1 MKCGFCSTSNKSDAS
16 ICKACGKPLET
27 RVANS
32 DELKRTRKSAPTEKS
47 LDETS
52 KAARK
57 SKFKIV
63 PIVIVLA
70 AVAVGTPIVMSAIG
84 PTNTEP
90 EPTSKTSQINTLGL
104 PVSCRVPE
112 LKAIAES
119 ILFNQL
125 EVSGKVKVT
134 EAGYSTSWVDVSNAE
149 IQAVE
154 TDNPEEY
161 AALTCTYSES
171 GDEDSPYVSLDFDSS
186 PQPRSWRGS
195 VDEEEIKLG
204 FGEKLIVYYPGGGG
218 FLDGGGVLWRVWI
231 DDKYFEIN
239 TWSADPKIS
248 TLPKNELKSL
258 INILSQGEK

>member
-1 MKCGFCSTSNKSDAS
+1 
-16 ICKACGKPLET
+16 
-27 RVANS
+27 
-32 DELKRTRKSAPTEKS
+32 

-52 KAARK
+52 KAAGK

-63 PIVIVLA
+63 PIVMVLA

-90 EPTSKTSQINTLGL
+90 EPTSKTIQINTLGL

-134 EAGYSTSWVDVSNAE
+134 EAGFSTSWVDVSNAE

-218 FLDGGGVLWRVWI
+218 FLYGGGVLWRVWI